1 MVISLRRSN
10 VSGSPHIYV
19 INTYAKIRSRNQTAT
34 LSLRTYN
41 VTLLAGYIHTCIHA
55 YMPQCGE
62 ATTGRTRYL
71 QSGSVFVKADDKNS
85 ERNKHLVRK
94 Q

>member
-10 VSGSPHIYV
+10 VSGSPQIYV

-41 VTLLAGYIHTCIHA
+41 VVERYQEG
-55 YMPQCGE
+55 
-62 ATTGRTRYL
+62 TR
-71 QSGSVFVKADDKNS
+71 
-85 ERNKHLVRK
+85 
-94 Q
+94 

>member
-10 VSGSPHIYV
+10 VSGSPQIYV

-41 VTLLAGYIHTCIHA
+41 VKLLAGKLCVKTHLITFF
-55 YMPQCGE
+55 E
-62 ATTGRTRYL
+62 ARIRIFKL
-71 QSGSVFVKADDKNS
+71 
-85 ERNKHLVRK
+85 H
-94 Q
+94 

>member
-41 VTLLAGYIHTCIHA
+41 VVERYQEG
-55 YMPQCGE
+55 
-62 ATTGRTRYL
+62 TR
-71 QSGSVFVKADDKNS
+71 
-85 ERNKHLVRK
+85 
-94 Q
+94 

>member
-1 MVISLRRSN
+1 MVFSLRRSN

-41 VTLLAGYIHTCIHA
+41 DSLCLIYRGAGIGRVNTLTIRQT
-55 YMPQCGE
+55 
-62 ATTGRTRYL
+62 
-71 QSGSVFVKADDKNS
+71 D
-85 ERNKHLVRK
+85 
-94 Q
+94 

>member
-41 VTLLAGYIHTCIHA
+41 VKWLAGQEPSSA
-55 YMPQCGE
+55 PQFFFIRFSMRF
-62 ATTGRTRYL
+62 GR
-71 QSGSVFVKADDKNS
+71 FS
-85 ERNKHLVRK
+85 ER
-94 Q
+94 